1 MMIEMIRTQSV
12 KKLPSQKFRREGK
25 CERKPS
31 GCPFAFHHLPQRQ
44 NCKIIIQNSILQFW
58 NQLGEKAQRDFFDK
72 LKNYRRDETKKIG
85 MLTSGGDCQGLNA
98 ALRGVAKALYQEFGT
113 AVTIYGIRDG
123 YRGLIEGDYHPM
135 EPQDFSDILTR
146 GGTILGTSRQ
156 PFKTMQQ
163 AEENEATKLE
173 KMLDTCRRARFDC
186 LVILGGNGTHKTA
199 NLLSEHGIPVVT
211 LPKTIDNDLWG
222 TQVTFGFQ
230 SAMNIA
236 VEVIDSI
243 HSTAFSHSRVFIVEI
258 MGHKAGWLT
267 LHAGI
272 ASGADVIVIPEIP
285 YDARAIAAAI
295 QQRAREGKRFSI
307 VAVAEGAISREEAA
321 MSKKDFKA
329 ARAAMPYPSI
339 SYRLADELQKITSQE
354 IRVTIP
360 GHFQRGGAPC
370 AADRLLCTRL
380 GVAAAEL
387 IREGK
392 FGNMVA
398 VQNDRIVPVPL
409 KEVAGRLKTVPVD
422 GELVRAA
429 RELGLCMGD

>member
-1 MMIEMIRTQSV
+1 M
-12 KKLPSQKFRREGK
+12 
-25 CERKPS
+25 
-31 GCPFAFHHLPQRQ
+31 
-44 NCKIIIQNSILQFW
+44 
-58 NQLGEKAQRDFFDK
+58 
-72 LKNYRRDETKKIG
+72 KIG

-163 AEENEATKLE
+163 AEENETTKLE

-258 MGHKAGWLT
+258 MGHNAGWLT

-285 YDARAIAAAI
+285 YDARALRLPSSSAP
-295 QQRAREGKRFSI
+295 
-307 VAVAEGAISREEAA
+307 
-321 MSKKDFKA
+321 
-329 ARAAMPYPSI
+329 ARASASPS
-339 SYRLADELQKITSQE
+339 SRWRRAPSVARRL
-354 IRVTIP
+354 P
-360 GHFQRGGAPC
+360 
-370 AADRLLCTRL
+370 
-380 GVAAAEL
+380 
-387 IREGK
+387 
-392 FGNMVA
+392 
-398 VQNDRIVPVPL
+398 
-409 KEVAGRLKTVPVD
+409 
-422 GELVRAA
+422 
-429 RELGLCMGD
+429 

>member
-1 MMIEMIRTQSV
+1 
-12 KKLPSQKFRREGK
+12 
-25 CERKPS
+25 
-31 GCPFAFHHLPQRQ
+31 
-44 NCKIIIQNSILQFW
+44 
-58 NQLGEKAQRDFFDK
+58 
-72 LKNYRRDETKKIG
+72 
-85 MLTSGGDCQGLNA
+85 
-98 ALRGVAKALYQEFGT
+98 
-113 AVTIYGIRDG
+113 
-123 YRGLIEGDYHPM
+123 
-135 EPQDFSDILTR
+135 
-146 GGTILGTSRQ
+146 
-156 PFKTMQQ
+156 
-163 AEENEATKLE
+163 
-173 KMLDTCRRARFDC
+173 MLDTCRRARFDC

-307 VAVAEGAISREEAA
+307 VAVAEGTISREEAA

-398 VQNDRIVPVPL
+398 VQNDHIVPVPL